1 MVRAL
6 DVDYFLSFLKIKVAL
21 ASYKGDGTIR
31 DLKQKKY
38 VELNTL
44 FSTDTWFKSWYKLV
58 YLGA

>member
-6 DVDYFLSFLKIKVAL
+6 DVDYFLSFLKIKAAL

-44 FSTDTWFKSWYKLV
+44 FSTNTWFKSWYK
-58 YLGA
+58 